1 MASPPPRPSAARA
14 AGGSRASVPDRG
26 GGKGAGG
33 GGGKNDKAPGTFFL
47 GRYRVVEEI
56 GIGGM
61 ATVHLARMD
70 GPGGFQKWVAIKRIH
85 PNLVEDDQ
93 FVDMFLDEARIAAGI
108 NHANVAQVFDLG
120 KDEGT
125 YWIAMEYLHGEPLR
139 EIMRRCEERNQQIS
153 ADLAARL
160 CADAAEGLHA
170 AHELRGKN
178 GQLLGLVHRD
188 VTPHNLFVTYEG
200 YTKVVDFGIAK
211 VADRLSETRAGT
223 LKGKLAYMSPE
234 QVRGQDD
241 VDRTT
246 DVFALGVVLW
256 ELTTGHR
263 LFRMDTDLDT
273 LEKVQACV
281 VPPPSTI
288 IPGYPIELESVVMKA
303 LAKKKPERY
312 QTARELSRALQ
323 LYLQRRAVLIG
334 PEEVSAFIRELFA
347 DRIGAREA
355 HLAWAA
361 DVTSTINVDQLQAL
375 KAGRGKDSPLK
386 SGDSEAPAIDP
397 GRPSVPGQP
406 NMGQRT
412 GAPPQAQNVP
422 AGPPLMTAPRPTVP
436 QGPYAAGAQA
446 QAQAQQNGRAPQPG
460 APGGASTPAPPPT
473 VPGTAGARKSGLATT
488 SLVDDDEDVPTTV
501 ATRDQVKDLMGPG
514 PAAGRAPQ
522 PAAGR
527 PHLPSIRETSMGL
540 GHTIAIPADQNPVG
554 PGMAPGMGPM
564 GPGPGMAPAMQPP
577 PQMVP
582 TFGAPPPSQRMNPG
596 GPMSSGVPPMMP
608 PSGMMQGPPSSQIP
622 QPSSSQPGYGPNP
635 YAQQAMHNPLAGH
648 PQGSGAFGQGMLGPN
663 MGHQLPPGAMAT
675 GAQQMIAARAALK
688 PSQIETALSI
698 PRPDPSS
705 MWLAQQAAVRSS
717 QDKNTA
723 VLIAVAV
730 LTAICVIALG
740 ALIYLK
746 SRPQPSPSPAPSGMH
761 VLPDSTPNGVELT
774 APPAIVRA

>member
-26 GGKGAGG
+26 KGAGG
-33 GGGKNDKAPGTFFL
+33 SKNEKAPGTFFL

-139 EIMRRCEERNQQIS
+139 EIMRRCEERNQLIS
-153 ADLAARL
+153 ADVAARL

-312 QTARELSRALQ
+312 QTTRELSRALQ

-334 PEEVSAFIRELFA
+334 PEEISAFIRELCS

-375 KAGRGKDSPLK
+375 KVARGKDSSLK
-386 SGDSEAPAIDP
+386 SMDSEAGATNAVDP
-397 GRPSVPGQP
+397 GRPSVPGQF
-406 NMGQRT
+406 NVH
-412 GAPPQAQNVP
+412 GAPSPGGDPNARSRDTAPRAARRPAGGPPGAPQNVP
-422 AGPPLMTAPRPTVP
+422 AGPPLMTAPRATIPSGPTAP
-436 QGPYAAGAQA
+436 QPHAHG
-446 QAQAQQNGRAPQPG
+446 QNGRVAGQP
-460 APGGASTPAPPPT
+460 STPAPPPT
-473 VPGTAGARKSGLATT
+473 VPGSAGARKGMATT
-488 SLVDDDEDVPTTV
+488 SLVDDDEDIPTTV
-501 ATRDQVKDLMGPG
+501 ATREQVKDL
-514 PAAGRAPQ
+514 APNGSGAPR

-527 PHLPSIRETSMGL
+527 PFQSIRETSLGL
-540 GHTIAIPADQNPVG
+540 GNTIAIPPGQNP
-554 PGMAPGMGPM
+554 AH
-564 GPGPGMAPAMQPP
+564 PAMQA
-577 PQMVP
+577 PQNVP
-582 TFGAPPPSQRMNPG
+582 TFGAPPPSQRPNPMMG
-596 GPMSSGVPPMMP
+596 GVPPMMP
-608 PSGMMQGPPSSQIP
+608 PAGMMQAAPSVPP
-622 QPSSSQPGYGPNP
+622 PSSSQPGYGHNP
-635 YAQQAMHNPLAGH
+635 YAQQAMHNPLAGGQQN
-648 PQGSGAFGQGMLGPN
+648 QGYAFGPPPGS
-663 MGHQLPPGAMAT
+663 MGQLPPGATTTGAT
-675 GAQQMIAARAALK
+675 GNAMIAARAALK

-698 PRPDPSS
+698 PRPDPGS
-705 MWLAQQAAVRSS
+705 MWLAQQQAAVRST

-746 SRPQPSPSPAPSGMH
+746 SRPQPQPAP
-761 VLPDSTPNGVELT
+761 
-774 APPAIVRA
+774 APAGAVHSEAHPAIVRA